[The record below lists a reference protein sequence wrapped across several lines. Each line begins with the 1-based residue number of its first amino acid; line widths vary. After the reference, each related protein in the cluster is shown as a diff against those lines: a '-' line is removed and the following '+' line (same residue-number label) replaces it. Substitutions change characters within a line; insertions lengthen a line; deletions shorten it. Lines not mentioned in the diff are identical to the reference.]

1 MTRIRTLACI
11 ALLAPLA
18 ACQGN
23 APSASTASS
32 AKTNDDGFIAR
43 KVNAA
48 MDQARK
54 ELATKNIDVGGID
67 VNVNGHRIAS
77 RNRGLPKAEITPQG
91 DFLIEGK
98 PQPLN
103 AAQRVLLLE
112 YRGEIIAVADAGMT
126 IGAKG
131 AGIADDA
138 LGGVLGAVFGG
149 EEGRK
154 DYEAKMEA
162 KGKAI
167 EAEAMKLCGQLQPML
182 DTQQKLAT
190 DLPVFKPYANM
201 TQADIDDC
209 RKHDRDSGVAVFSD
223 NDRDQVREEIR
234 NGIRESIRSAVRT
247 PSSSNDD
254 AADAAPADSA
264 PALIEA
270 ADAGRITEVQ
280 QLVGHGTD
288 VNAAVRGDGTALIRA
303 AAHGDLSMV
312 DELIRLGADVNQ
324 SSLGDGNPLIA
335 AAKAGHVGV
344 VARLLAAGA
353 DVNGVVVGDE
363 TPLINA
369 ARSGHLETVTYL
381 VEHGA
386 DVNKGVVADFGR
398 WRSPLNQAA
407 NANIRDYLTRQ
418 GAVAHKS

>member
-23 APSASTASS
+23 APSAPASSS
-32 AKTNDDGFIAR
+32 AKTSDDGFIAR

-103 AAQRVLLLE
+103 AAQRALLLE

-149 EEGRK
+149 DEGRK

-190 DLPVFKPYANM
+190 DLPAFKPYATM
-201 TQADIDDC
+201 EQSDIDDC
-209 RKHDRDSGVAVFSD
+209 RKHDKGDGVAVFS
-223 NDRDQVREEIR
+223 NEDRHEVRDEIR

-247 PSSSNDD
+247 PSGDSDSHDD
-254 AADAAPADSA
+254 
-264 PALIEA
+264 
-270 ADAGRITEVQ
+270 
-280 QLVGHGTD
+280 
-288 VNAAVRGDGTALIRA
+288 
-303 AAHGDLSMV
+303 
-312 DELIRLGADVNQ
+312 
-324 SSLGDGNPLIA
+324 A
-335 AAKAGHVGV
+335 AAKAD
-344 VARLLAAGA
+344 AA
-353 DVNGVVVGDE
+353 
-363 TPLINA
+363 
-369 ARSGHLETVTYL
+369 
-381 VEHGA
+381 
-386 DVNKGVVADFGR
+386 
-398 WRSPLNQAA
+398 AA
-407 NANIRDYLTRQ
+407 NT
-418 GAVAHKS
+418 GG